1 MQVKRFINR
10 VNVFFSYFSLLAL
23 PFAMLCQSCTDK
35 EQVTR
40 LNEQIDS
47 LRQENSKK
55 EQNFK
60 DMIDFVGVMADG
72 LDSIAKHEEI
82 LFYTNKGKEGIYND
96 KEQMKRNLAM
106 FDSLLFVQ
114 KQKIAQLADSLKNRG
129 SQLSKLRTLVAEL
142 SHQLEAKSVLVAQL
156 RSDLENSQT
165 TIKQIRGRL
174 QTLQTDND
182 RLKVHVQKSEEAL
195 GIQSSMINECY
206 FKAGTKKELKSL
218 GILQGG
224 FLQRTKL
231 NTTSMREELFTK
243 VDIRTF
249 TEIPLNSGNPVIRT
263 QMPDN
268 SYHIVK
274 NGKNSSTL
282 FIDDPTTFWS
292 ISNFLVIQL

>member
-106 FDSLLFVQ
+106 FDSLLFKSKKSPSWLIPWRTGDLSCQ
-114 KQKIAQLADSLKNRG
+114 NWEPSSLNLAINLKQRASWWHSCAQTLRTARPPSNRFVAGYKPYRQTTTGWKYMCRKVKQPLESSLKWLTNATSRLEQKKSWKVWESFRAG
-129 SQLSKLRTLVAEL
+129 SYREPSLTPPQCVR
-142 SHQLEAKSVLVAQL
+142 
-156 RSDLENSQT
+156 NYSQ
-165 TIKQIRGRL
+165 R
-174 QTLQTDND
+174 
-182 RLKVHVQKSEEAL
+182 
-195 GIQSSMINECY
+195 
-206 FKAGTKKELKSL
+206 
-218 GILQGG
+218 
-224 FLQRTKL
+224 
-231 NTTSMREELFTK
+231 
-243 VDIRTF
+243 
-249 TEIPLNSGNPVIRT
+249 
-263 QMPDN
+263 
-268 SYHIVK
+268 
-274 NGKNSSTL
+274 
-282 FIDDPTTFWS
+282 
-292 ISNFLVIQL
+292 